1 LECHRHRAV
10 PLSFFLLRNC
20 ANADDCDHCVV
31 TAKPKKRD
39 FYEDVADEV
48 EIESAADPD
57 VNTYSSC
64 ELTKSSPVQSTFI
77 HGSIFADPF

>member
-1 LECHRHRAV
+1 
-10 PLSFFLLRNC
+10 
-20 ANADDCDHCVV
+20 V